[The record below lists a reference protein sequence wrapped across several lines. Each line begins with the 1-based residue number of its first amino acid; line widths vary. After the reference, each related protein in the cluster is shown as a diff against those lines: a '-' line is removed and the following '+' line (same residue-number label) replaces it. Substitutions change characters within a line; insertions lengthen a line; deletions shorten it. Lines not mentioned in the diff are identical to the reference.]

1 MTPSTITTAD
11 LSNLTGDSLKVAK
24 RIVERIAAI
33 EPDLNLGGVRFLSGE
48 EWRNRGEKYGET
60 AVLVLIHE
68 GERPF
73 AKYFSYDACYEVAN
87 AGRHCTAEGA
97 NVYRACDEMAD
108 HLRSGGFLPE
118 QMYRWA
124 TSVHPA

>member
-11 LSNLTGDSLKVAK
+11 LSNLTGDPLKVAK

-33 EPDLNLGGVRFLSGE
+33 EPDLNLEGVRFLSGE

-68 GERPF
+68 GKPSF
-73 AKYFSYDACYEVAN
+73 AKYFSYDTCYELSTN
-87 AGRHCTAEGA
+87 RTCLD
-97 NVYRACDEMAD
+97 VYRACDEMAD

>member
-11 LSNLTGDSLKVAK
+11 LSNLTGDSLKAAT
-24 RIVERIAAI
+24 RIVERIASI
-33 EPDLNLGGVRFLSGE
+33 EPDLNLEHVGFRSGE
-48 EWRNRGEKYGET
+48 EWRNQGEQYGEA

-68 GERPF
+68 GAPEF
-73 AKYFSYDACYEVAN
+73 AKYFSYDTCYEVSNPKRRDEA
-87 AGRHCTAEGA
+87 
-97 NVYRACDEMAD
+97 YRACDEMAE
-108 HLRSGGFLPE
+108 HLREGGFLPE